1 MRGLEFDTSSTW
13 QHASNIPCVLHGSS
27 WAPEGL
33 AFMKKKGNF
42 LGPWRHLATVLAS
55 WVTSIG
61 LATRSVAYIYIY
73 NYTVVVYCCLPIHFW
88 FIHSFVHSFIHLLI
102 YSCLFI
108 RGVCIYRL
116 ICLFIYPKDI
126 TYLSNLEFLGQH
138 LNVQDLLFSIAM
150 VAITKFNGIVYKKFG
165 EMDEHRLQHRSCI
178 YSISF

>member
-1 MRGLEFDTSSTW
+1 MGTRRTGIYEEEGQLFRPLTPSGNGAGILGDI
-13 QHASNIPCVLHGSS
+13 HRASNQICG
-27 WAPEGL
+27 
-33 AFMKKKGNF
+33 
-42 LGPWRHLATVLAS
+42 
-55 WVTSIG
+55 I
-61 LATRSVAYIYIY
+61 YIYIIQLY
-73 NYTVVVYCCLPIHFW
+73 SSCLLLFTDS
-88 FIHSFVHSFIHLLI
+88 FLVHSFVRSFIHLLI

-116 ICLFIYPKDI
+116 ICLFIYPQDI

-178 YSISF
+178 YSISFWFWDTMFCFVTEGACI

>member
-88 FIHSFVHSFIHLLI
+88 FIHSFVRSFIHSFIDLFMFVYSWRMYLPIDLSVHLSQRHHI
-102 YSCLFI
+102 F
-108 RGVCIYRL
+108 V
-116 ICLFIYPKDI
+116 
-126 TYLSNLEFLGQH
+126 EF
-138 LNVQDLLFSIAM
+138 
-150 VAITKFNGIVYKKFG
+150 GIPRTASECAGSAV
-165 EMDEHRLQHRSCI
+165 
-178 YSISF
+178 

>member
-61 LATRSVAYIYIY
+61 LATRSVAYIYIQLY
-73 NYTVVVYCCLPIHFW
+73 SSCLLLFTDSFLVHSFIRS
-88 FIHSFVHSFIHLLI
+88 FIHSFIYWFIHVCLFVAYVFTDWFVCSFIPKTSHI
-102 YSCLFI
+102 CRIWNSSDSIWMCRICCL
-108 RGVCIYRL
+108 
-116 ICLFIYPKDI
+116 
-126 TYLSNLEFLGQH
+126 
-138 LNVQDLLFSIAM
+138 A
-150 VAITKFNGIVYKKFG
+150 
-165 EMDEHRLQHRSCI
+165 
-178 YSISF
+178 

>member
-1 MRGLEFDTSSTW
+1 MTTCFKYSMCPPRILMGTRRTGIYEEEGQLFRPLTPPGNGAGILGDI
-13 QHASNIPCVLHGSS
+13 HRASNQICG
-27 WAPEGL
+27 
-33 AFMKKKGNF
+33 
-42 LGPWRHLATVLAS
+42 
-55 WVTSIG
+55 I
-61 LATRSVAYIYIY
+61 YIYIY